1 MREWITAFF
10 MAWGMFL
17 AIPCP
22 CKRWDERARQKMLV
36 CLPLVGLVVGGVWA
50 VLALLLRGAPVGL
63 RALLLAVCPWLC
75 TGFLHLDGY
84 MDVCDAV
91 LSRRDLATRQRILKD
106 SHCGAF
112 AVICMVLLALAQ
124 WSVFLQETNPAWL
137 PLLLI
142 PAATRACAGLAVMH
156 LRPMGTSQY
165 AAMRRGGADL
175 TAALWVFLALAVGLP
190 IWLAG
195 SFAPL
200 AAAVGYGLAAW
211 YGFRQLDGM
220 SGDISGFALTVGEL
234 VGAATLLYVG

>member
-124 WSVFLQETNPAWL
+124 WSVFLQEKNPAWL

-156 LRPMGTSQY
+156 LRPMGTSQRCGFFWRSRSGFPSGWRG
-165 AAMRRGGADL
+165 ALRRWPRRWG
-175 TAALWVFLALAVGLP
+175 TALPRGTASASSTACPAIFLAL
-190 IWLAG
+190 
-195 SFAPL
+195 
-200 AAAVGYGLAAW
+200 
-211 YGFRQLDGM
+211 R
-220 SGDISGFALTVGEL
+220 
-234 VGAATLLYVG
+234 

>member
-1 MREWITAFF
+1 MILFCTVLCCFVNFIIGSCADDDYQHFCPDQLIHDTDT
-10 MAWGMFL
+10 G
-17 AIPCP
+17 IP
-22 CKRWDERARQKMLV
+22 DLDFQESSQII
-36 CLPLVGLVVGGVWA
+36 
-50 VLALLLRGAPVGL
+50 ALLISQRLSIA
-63 RALLLAVCPWLC
+63 ALCN
-75 TGFLHLDGY
+75 
-84 MDVCDAV
+84 
-91 LSRRDLATRQRILKD
+91 RQRILKD

-175 TAALWVFLALAVGLP
+175 TAALWIFLALAVGLP

>member
-1 MREWITAFF
+1 MGKWLDGFS

-17 AIPCP
+17 AIPNP
-22 CKRWDERARQKMLV
+22 LPRWNEKARGQMLT
-36 CLPLVGLVVGGVWA
+36 CLPLVGLLVGGLWA
-50 VLALLLRGAPVGL
+50 LCFWLLSRWTNPAI
-63 RALLLAVCPWLC
+63 RLLLAVFPWLL
-75 TGFLHLDGY
+75 TGFIHLDGY

-124 WSVFLQETNPAWL
+124 WSVFLQEKNPAWL

-175 TAALWVFLALAVGLP
+175 TAARWIFLALAVGLP